1 MLKYINKKQKPS
13 MIKNGFCFRSVRSR
27 EAASVPP
34 AVNNP
39 GPSLPATE
47 KE

>member
-1 MLKYINKKQKPS
+1 MLKYRNKNKTVLE
-13 MIKNGFCFRSVRSR
+13 NERFHFRPVRSR

-34 AVNNP
+34 AVNISKL
-39 GPSLPATE
+39 SLPATE

>member
-1 MLKYINKKQKPS
+1 MLKYRNKNKTVLD
-13 MIKNGFCFRSVRSR
+13 NERFHFRSVKSR

-34 AVNNP
+34 AVNISEL
-39 GPSLPATE
+39 SLPATE

>member
-1 MLKYINKKQKPS
+1 MLKYRNKNKTVLD
-13 MIKNGFCFRSVRSR
+13 NERFHFRFVKSR

-34 AVNNP
+34 AVNISEL
-39 GPSLPATE
+39 SLPATE

>member
-1 MLKYINKKQKPS
+1 MLKYRNKNKTVLD
-13 MIKNGFCFRSVRSR
+13 NERFHFRSVKSR

-39 GPSLPATE
+39 GLSLPANE

>member
-1 MLKYINKKQKPS
+1 MLKYRNKNKTVLE
-13 MIKNGFCFRSVRSR
+13 NERFHFRPVRSR

-39 GPSLPATE
+39 GLSLPATE